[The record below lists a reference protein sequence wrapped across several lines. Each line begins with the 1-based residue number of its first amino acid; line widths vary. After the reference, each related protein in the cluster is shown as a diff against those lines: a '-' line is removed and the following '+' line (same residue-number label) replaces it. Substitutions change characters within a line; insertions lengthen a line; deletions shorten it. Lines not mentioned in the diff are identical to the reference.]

1 VEPEYSH
8 PPVLFRAPPPT
19 TLRRRPALHAT
30 LLTATFLT
38 LAISGGLIWEGGIEA
53 LPETVDPL
61 LLPFWLLARPPL
73 AWSVLL
79 LGLPYACWV
88 VAILGAHEM
97 GHYLACRFYGI
108 PATLPFFIPG
118 PPPIGSFGAVIR
130 IRGRIPDRRAL
141 FDLAAAGPIAG
152 FVVAVPA
159 LLWGLRGAMPV
170 EAQGPVP
177 GSLYLGQPILV
188 RLVEPLF
195 LGDTEHFYV
204 NSVFVAGWVGVL
216 VTSLNLF
223 PVGQLDGGHVA
234 YAVSRPLHRW
244 LARTT
249 LVALAG
255 LIVYQIASGLTPTY
269 LLWFAIL
276 AWMRDR
282 HPRLLDE
289 STSLGRGRT
298 LIALVLF
305 AMFLLCF
312 IAAPLQV
319 F

>member
-1 VEPEYSH
+1 VEPEFAQPRFRL
-8 PPVLFRAPPPT
+8 PPSPPPT
-19 TLRRRPALHAT
+19 VRRRPLLHAG
-30 LLTATFLT
+30 LLTTTFVT
-38 LAISGGLIWEGGIEA
+38 LAFSGGLIWEGGIAA
-53 LPETVDPL
+53 LPESVDPL
-61 LLPFWLLARPPL
+61 LLPLWLLLRPSL
-73 AWSVLL
+73 AWSSFV
-79 LGLPYACWV
+79 LGLPYACCV

-97 GHYLACRFYGI
+97 GHYLACRYYGI

-159 LLWGLRGAMPV
+159 LLWGLHEAIPV
-170 EAQGPVP
+170 EAQGPIP

-188 RLVEPLF
+188 RLLEPLF

-223 PVGQLDGGHVA
+223 PAGQLDGGHVA
-234 YAVSRPLHRW
+234 YAISRPFHRW
-244 LARTT
+244 FAYTT
-249 LVALAG
+249 LAALAG
-255 LIVYQIASGLTPTY
+255 LIVFQLADGAMPTY

-282 HPRLLDE
+282 HPRLLNE
-289 STSLGRGRT
+289 VTPLGRGRKWVAF
-298 LIALVLF
+298 ALFVI
-305 AMFLLCF
+305 FLLCF
-312 IAAPLQV
+312 IPAPLQV